1 MCLCLAPYGVLGSM
15 IRITMLQ
22 ITNMFLAGGLKLLL
36 AELKN
41 IYHTCECRE
50 FYIEEEVMK
59 FIPK

>member
-22 ITNMFLAGGLKLLL
+22 ITNLFLARGLKLLL

-41 IYHTCECRE
+41 IYHTCGCRE
-50 FYIEEEVMK
+50 FCVEEEVVM
-59 FIPK
+59 FIPQ